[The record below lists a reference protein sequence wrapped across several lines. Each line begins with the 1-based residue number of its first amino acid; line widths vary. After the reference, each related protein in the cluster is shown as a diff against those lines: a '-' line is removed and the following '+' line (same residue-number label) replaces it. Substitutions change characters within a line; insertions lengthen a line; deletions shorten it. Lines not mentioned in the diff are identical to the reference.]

1 MEIIK
6 NLILAWA
13 IFALITG
20 TVCALLGAPFL
31 ALFPFISAAV
41 CAYSASLIDEILE

>member
-13 IFALITG
+13 IFALLTG
-20 TVCALLGAPFL
+20 MICAFMGAPFL
-31 ALFPFISAAV
+31 ALFPLISAAV
-41 CAYSASLIDEILE
+41 CSYSASLIDEILE